1 MESQKTV
8 LELLTNYLV
17 EAVGVS
23 PEQLANPGLKLDDL
37 GLDSLGLA
45 ELLFEVE
52 ERFGISVSDSGDME
66 AITSMTLNETVEFL
80 EKLIEASK
88 AVKPAESDINPLLDG
103 SQHAI
108 A

>member
-8 LELLTNYLV
+8 LELLTNYLI
-17 EAVGVS
+17 EAAGAS
-23 PEQLANPGLKLDDL
+23 PEQLASPGLKLNDL

-52 ERFGISVSDSGDME
+52 ERFGISVSDKADLE
-66 AITSMTLNETVEFL
+66 AITSMTLNETVEFF
-80 EKLIEASK
+80 EKLIEANK
-88 AVKPAESDINPLLDG
+88 AVKPAENTPRSDG
-103 SQHAI
+103 SQHAL